1 MIILR
6 RKTKDERRKN
16 CVILSE
22 VEGSRAVMNESC
34 HCEAKKPATSEAWW
48 KQSLSHLVLIAIF
61 FLASAAF
68 AAPKSAAAYYG
79 DAAFQ
84 YIENRLPS
92 AEITCNE
99 GLQHYPNDQ
108 KLQML
113 LDRIKE
119 AKNEQKNE
127 NKKNDKNQDN
137 NDQNQNDQNQDQNQD
152 KQNQDQN
159 KDQQNQQNQDQ
170 NQNQNGDQSSSSQND
185 QNQDKQDQGQNG
197 GQSSSSQSQSS
208 DSNGGA
214 GEQPQQPEQSEGN
227 SSDSN
232 GGEPEQQPLAPGEMT
247 PEEAAQLLK
256 DFDEQNGERKPW
268 KPVRG
273 QVRPAKDW

>member
-1 MIILR
+1 MAFISCR
-6 RKTKDERRKN
+6 PERNAVRYG
-16 CVILSE
+16 
-22 VEGSRAVMNESC
+22 VEGSRAVM
-34 HCEAKKPATSEAWW
+34 A
-48 KQSLSHLVLIAIF
+48 LLFVL
-61 FLASAAF
+61 FLAVASF
-68 AAPKSAAAYYG
+68 AAGAPSTARDFFRKGAYEYAAG
-79 DAAFQ
+79 K
-84 YIENRLPS
+84 LPT
-92 AEITCNE
+92 AEITCKE
-99 GLQHYPNDQ
+99 GLSKYPNDE
-108 KLQML
+108 KLQFL

-119 AKNEQKNE
+119 VKDKQKNE
-127 NKKNDKNQDN
+127 NKKNDPK
-137 NDQNQNDQNQDQNQD
+137 NDQNQDQNNQDQNQDQNQD

-214 GEQPQQPEQSEGN
+214 GEQSQQPEQSEGN

-232 GGEPEQQPLAPGEMT
+232 GSDQEQQQPLAPGELT

>member
-1 MIILR
+1 MFI
-6 RKTKDERRKN
+6 
-16 CVILSE
+16 
-22 VEGSRAVMNESC
+22 ASC
-34 HCEAKKPATSEAWW
+34 HSRRRAGIS
-48 KQSLSHLVLIAIF
+48 SLVLVAIF
-61 FLASAAF
+61 FLASVAF
-68 AAPKSAAAYYG
+68 AAPKSASAYYG

-84 YIENRLPS
+84 YIENRLPT

-99 GLQHYPNDQ
+99 GLQYYPNDQ

-113 LDRIKE
+113 LDRIHE
-119 AKNEQKNE
+119 AKDEQKNE
-127 NKKNDKNQDN
+127 NKKNDPK
-137 NDQNQNDQNQDQNQD
+137 NDQNQDQNNQDQNQDQNQD

-159 KDQQNQQNQDQ
+159 KDQQNQ
-170 NQNQNGDQSSSSQND
+170 NQNGDQSSSSAQND
-185 QNQDKQDQGQNG
+185 QNQDQQNQGQN
-197 GQSSSSQSQSS
+197 GQSSSSQGGTSS

-214 GEQPQQPEQSEGN
+214 GEQPQPEQSEGG

-232 GGEPEQQPLAPGEMT
+232 GSDQEEQQQPLAPGEMT

>member
-1 MIILR
+1 MFLIRNSEIGIRNCDSLSRHPESRNGVRDKLR
-6 RKTKDERRKN
+6 
-16 CVILSE
+16 
-22 VEGSRAVMNESC
+22 EGSSYVVALGFV
-34 HCEAKKPATSEAWW
+34 
-48 KQSLSHLVLIAIF
+48 LVCAI
-61 FLASAAF
+61 SAF
-68 AAPKSAAAYYG
+68 AAPKSASAYYG

-84 YIENRLPS
+84 YIENRLPT

-99 GLQHYPNDQ
+99 GLQYYPNDQ

-113 LDRIKE
+113 LDRIHE
-119 AKNEQKNE
+119 AKNEQQNE
-127 NKKNDKNQDN
+127 NKKNDPK
-137 NDQNQNDQNQDQNQD
+137 NDQNQDQNNQDQNQDQNQD

-159 KDQQNQQNQDQ
+159 KDQQNQDQQ
-170 NQNQNGDQSSSSQND
+170 NQNQNGDQSSSSSQND
-185 QNQDKQDQGQNG
+185 QNQDQQNQGQN
-197 GQSSSSQSQSS
+197 GQSSSSQGGDSS

-232 GGEPEQQPLAPGEMT
+232 GGEPEQQPLQPGEMT

-273 QVRPAKDW
+273 QARPAKDW

>member
-1 MIILR
+1 MLHRVDSSELLVTSKTQKSEICHSRVGGNLGAIL
-6 RKTKDERRKN
+6 
-16 CVILSE
+16 VSI
-22 VEGSRAVMNESC
+22 
-34 HCEAKKPATSEAWW
+34 
-48 KQSLSHLVLIAIF
+48 VL
-61 FLASAAF
+61 FLAVSAF
-68 AAPKSAAAYYG
+68 AAPKSASAYYG

-84 YIENRLPS
+84 YIENRLPT

-99 GLQHYPNDQ
+99 GLQYYPNDQ

-113 LDRIKE
+113 LDRIHE
-119 AKNEQKNE
+119 AKDEQKNE
-127 NKKNDKNQDN
+127 NKKNDPK

-232 GGEPEQQPLAPGEMT
+232 GSDQEQEQPLAPGELT

>member
-1 MIILR
+1 MFSKQWLVVSKQDCHSR
-6 RKTKDERRKN
+6 YTKLGKLLPSCSYPLCGER
-16 CVILSE
+16 
-22 VEGSRAVMNESC
+22 GSLQNAAMS
-34 HCEAKKPATSEAWW
+34 
-48 KQSLSHLVLIAIF
+48 KQSLSSFVFRLSSIILLFAV
-61 FLASAAF
+61 SAF

-119 AKNEQKNE
+119 AKDEQKNE

-152 KQNQDQN
+152 KNNQDQN
-159 KDQQNQQNQDQ
+159 KDQQNQDQ
-170 NQNQNGDQSSSSQND
+170 QNQNGDQSSSSSQND
-185 QNQDKQDQGQNG
+185 QNQDQQNQGNQ
-197 GQSSSSQSQSS
+197 GQSSSSGAQSS
-208 DSNGGA
+208 DSNGG
-214 GEQPQQPEQSEGN
+214 GEQQQPQQPEAG

-232 GGEPEQQPLAPGEMT
+232 GSDQEEQQQPLQPGELT

-273 QVRPAKDW
+273 QARPAKDW

>member
-22 VEGSRAVMNESC
+22 VEGSRAVMTESC
-34 HCEAKKPATSEAWW
+34 HCEAKP

-68 AAPKSAAAYYG
+68 AAPESAAAYYG

-113 LDRIKE
+113 LDRIHE

-152 KQNQDQN
+152 KNNQDQN
-159 KDQQNQQNQDQ
+159 KDQQNQDQ
-170 NQNQNGDQSSSSQND
+170 QKQNGDQSSSSSQND
-185 QNQDKQDQGQNG
+185 QNQDQQNQGNQ
-197 GQSSSSQSQSS
+197 GQSSDSKAQSS
-208 DSNGGA
+208 DSNGG
-214 GEQPQQPEQSEGN
+214 GEQQQPQQPEAG

-232 GGEPEQQPLAPGEMT
+232 GSEEEQQQPLQPGELS

-273 QVRPAKDW
+273 QARPAKDW

>member
-1 MIILR
+1 MAMLR
-6 RKTKDERRKN
+6 RKTRDERRENGVGFESFRAIK
-16 CVILSE
+16 CACCH
-22 VEGSRAVMNESC
+22 SRRRAGIS
-34 HCEAKKPATSEAWW
+34 S
-48 KQSLSHLVLIAIF
+48 LVLVAIF
-61 FLASAAF
+61 VLASVAF
-68 AAPKSAAAYYG
+68 AAPKSASAYYG

-84 YIENRLPS
+84 YIENRLPT

-99 GLQHYPNDQ
+99 GLQYYPNDQ

-113 LDRIKE
+113 LDRIHE
-119 AKNEQKNE
+119 AKDEQKNE
-127 NKKNDKNQDN
+127 NKKNDPKNDKNQD
-137 NDQNQNDQNQDQNQD
+137 QNNQDQNQD

-159 KDQQNQQNQDQ
+159 KDQQNQDQQ
-170 NQNQNGDQSSSSQND
+170 NQNQNGDQSSSSAQND
-185 QNQDKQDQGQNG
+185 QNQDQQNQGQN
-197 GQSSSSQSQSS
+197 GQSSSSQGANSS

-214 GEQPQQPEQSEGN
+214 GEQQQPEQSEGN

-232 GGEPEQQPLAPGEMT
+232 GGEPEQQPLAPGEMS

-268 KPVRG
+268 KPIRG

>member
-1 MIILR
+1 MAMLR
-6 RKTKDERRKN
+6 RKTRDERREN
-16 CVILSE
+16 CVILSGA
-22 VEGSRAVMNESC
+22 VRRSRRISVALGFV
-34 HCEAKKPATSEAWW
+34 
-48 KQSLSHLVLIAIF
+48 LVCAI
-61 FLASAAF
+61 SAF
-68 AAPKSAAAYYG
+68 AAPKSASAYYG

-84 YIENRLPS
+84 YIENRLPT

-99 GLQHYPNDQ
+99 GLQYYPNDQ

-113 LDRIKE
+113 LDRIHE
-119 AKNEQKNE
+119 AKDEQKNE
-127 NKKNDKNQDN
+127 NKKNDPK
-137 NDQNQNDQNQDQNQD
+137 NDQNQDQNNQDQNQD

-159 KDQQNQQNQDQ
+159 KDQQNQDQQ
-170 NQNQNGDQSSSSQND
+170 NQNQNGDQSSSSAQND
-185 QNQDKQDQGQNG
+185 QNQDQQNQGQN
-197 GQSSSSQSQSS
+197 GQSSSSQGANSS

-214 GEQPQQPEQSEGN
+214 GEQQQAEQSEGN

-232 GGEPEQQPLAPGEMT
+232 GGEPEQQPLQPGEMS

-268 KPVRG
+268 KPIRG